1 MKTIELFSGTK
12 SFSKVMKAHGIE
24 TFTIDFNESLEPDL
38 CCDIREVWQLPY
50 CPDILWAS
58 PPCQWFSVAVIG
70 RNWNRDYTPKTPS
83 AELAIELVKKTL
95 DLIRETKP
103 KIWFIENPRW
113 MLRKMPFMEE
123 FIREGGGDDI
133 QFPIV
138 SIEIQDRSQRIYGR
152 MRPGGNQ
159 NRFVP
164 GELLATNQH
173 HDDREQEHN
182 E

>member
-1 MKTIELFSGTK
+1 
-12 SFSKVMKAHGIE
+12 MKAHGIE

-123 FIREGGGDDI
+123 FIREGGGATIYNFLLSVLRYKTEANGYMDECDLVGTKTDLF
-133 QFPIV
+133 QV
-138 SIEIQDRSQRIYGR
+138 SFLPRISTTMIE
-152 MRPGGNQ
+152 
-159 NRFVP
+159 NRN
-164 GELLATNQH
+164 TMNK
-173 HDDREQEHN
+173 RCKR
-182 E
+182 